1 MDTANAGSVGSP
13 KNRNSLAQRW
23 ASAFVLVPLLL
34 VMIVWSRWSLALVV
48 VVAVLLA
55 VRELAAAFAHGGHP
69 VRPWLAAS
77 MAAAL
82 VVATALRPVVPV
94 DVLPAT
100 LALVLI
106 VSRLA
111 ALSRHGR
118 TGALGEWAFS
128 LAGGLYLGGLL
139 RYLVLLRDITA
150 PLGAGWIPAGL
161 IEPGAAWLI
170 MVMAV
175 TWGSDAFAYFA
186 GHRFGRHR
194 MTPGLSPKK
203 TWEGAI
209 GGFIGAAALGAGVA
223 LLFGLPVTPFT
234 GALIGAVAGVAGPFG
249 DLAESF
255 VKRQV
260 GLKDAGSLIPGHGGI
275 LDRIDSLL
283 FAAPLTYYAIIWHL
297 L

>member
-13 KNRNSLAQRW
+13 PNRNSLAQRW

-48 VVAVLLA
+48 VLAVLLA
-55 VRELAAAFAHGGHP
+55 VRELSAAFAHGGYP
-69 VRPWLAAS
+69 VRPWLAAA
-77 MAAAL
+77 MAASL
-82 VVATALRPVVPV
+82 VVATALRPVVPD
-94 DVLPAT
+94 DVLPAA

-106 VSRLA
+106 ASRVLA
-111 ALSRHGR
+111 LARHDR
-118 TGALGEWAFS
+118 AGALGEWAFS

-150 PLGAGWIPAGL
+150 PLGAGWLPAGL

-209 GGFIGAAALGAGVA
+209 GGFIGAVALGGFVT
-223 LLFGLPVTPFT
+223 LLFGLPVTPLA
-234 GALIGAVAGVAGPFG
+234 GALIGAVAGIAGPFG

-283 FAAPLTYYAIIWHL
+283 FAAPLAYYAIIWHL